1 MRKLLGL
8 AGVVLIS
15 VSWGS
20 AFGQSYKNF
29 NDELNEIRSGAK
41 LRFGPFRFIPEFR
54 LTNAGYDDNVYFR
67 SPGEGPVGDY
77 TGTLSPEIKAYL
89 LLGRSLILSFAENP
103 EYIYFARET
112 RLRMFT
118 NSYAPGIRLNLFNR
132 FTLSGEYH
140 FQKHMRRAFSEFS
153 NLVSD
158 TTKGNIASFFYET
171 PRGSSIGLSAV
182 IDRFSYE
189 DIVLPDREVF
199 FSRSLNRKETS
210 GNIELYYPVFSE
222 STFFAKAGST
232 RYEFDHPSSRW
243 KDSGSVQA
251 SAGLRFP
258 LMGRARG
265 TISLGYKRFVP
276 DSEDRKGFS
285 GLVADTDVD
294 FRFGRFGFRFGLGR
308 DNQFSYLE
316 DVLYYVED
324 RMSSGI
330 SFRLTR
336 RVRLDYDLRYGTL
349 KYPEPFLIYA
359 PGVGSLEIARRDVHR
374 THSIGFAVLLLRK
387 TGIQLSYNIFERT
400 SNVSG
405 FDRKRNFFGLG
416 LTQDF

>member
-29 NDELNEIRSGAK
+29 NDELNEIRAGTR
-41 LRFGPFRFIPEFR
+41 LRLGPLRFIPEFR
-54 LTNAGYDDNVYFR
+54 LTNVGYDDNVYFR
-67 SPGEGPVGDY
+67 SPRESPVGDY
-77 TGTLSPEIKAYL
+77 TGSLSPEIKAYL
-89 LLGRSLILSFAENP
+89 LLGRSLILSFTENP
-103 EYIYFARET
+103 EYLYFARET
-112 RLRMFT
+112 RLRTFT

-199 FSRSLNRKETS
+199 FSRSLNRKETT

-222 STFFAKAGST
+222 SIFFVKAGAT
-232 RYEFDHPSSRW
+232 TYEFDHPSARWRNSR
-243 KDSGSVQA
+243 SFQA
-251 SAGLRFP
+251 SAGIRFP
-258 LMGRARG
+258 LIGRARG
-265 TISLGYKRFVP
+265 TLSLGYKKFTP
-276 DSEDRKGFS
+276 GSKDRKAFS
-285 GLVADTDVD
+285 GLIADTDLD
-294 FRFGRFGFRFGLGR
+294 LRLGRFVVRFGLGR
-308 DNQFSYLE
+308 GNQFSYFE
-316 DVLYYVED
+316 DAFFYVEN
-324 RMSSGI
+324 RVNSGL

-336 RVRLDYDLRYGTL
+336 RFRLDYDLRYGWL
-349 KYPEPFLIYA
+349 LYSEPFPIQGPDGGALNISRKDAY
-359 PGVGSLEIARRDVHR
+359 R
-374 THSIGFAVLLLRK
+374 THSIGFSIFFLRK
-387 TGIQLSYNIFERT
+387 TGIKLSYNIFEMT
-400 SNVSG
+400 SNVPG
-405 FDRKRNFFGLG
+405 FDRKRNFFGLS